1 VLQPQSAEGFAGV
14 LCGICQTGIQADESV
29 GTCPACQSPF
39 HAECWAENGGCAQY
53 GCAHMPSAT
62 PAEASPVAAR
72 TYWGQEEKECP
83 SCGLNIKVA
92 ALRCRHCGATFS
104 SDQPMTAGE
113 AETQAQAGE
122 KRAAAGTAA
131 LWLFVTGLVPCTA
144 PLALAVGGLWYL
156 GNRDTVRRMTSQ
168 RRVMALLGLGAS
180 AVTTSVLL
188 LAALF
193 LGR

>member
-1 VLQPQSAEGFAGV
+1 VLQPQPAASFAGV
-14 LCGICQTGIQADESV
+14 LCGICQTGIQAEESV

-62 PAEASPVAAR
+62 PAETGVAAR

-83 SCGLNIKVA
+83 GCGQHIKVA
-92 ALRCRHCGATFS
+92 ALRCRHCGAVFS

-113 AETQAQAGE
+113 AESQAQAGE
-122 KRAAAGTAA
+122 QRAAASTAA
-131 LWLFVTGLVPCTA
+131 LWLFVAGLVPCTA
-144 PLALAVGGLWYL
+144 PLTFAVGGLWYL
-156 GNRDTVRRMTSQ
+156 GNRDMVRRMPSQ
-168 RRVMALLGLGAS
+168 RRVMALVGLGAS

-193 LGR
+193 LGQ